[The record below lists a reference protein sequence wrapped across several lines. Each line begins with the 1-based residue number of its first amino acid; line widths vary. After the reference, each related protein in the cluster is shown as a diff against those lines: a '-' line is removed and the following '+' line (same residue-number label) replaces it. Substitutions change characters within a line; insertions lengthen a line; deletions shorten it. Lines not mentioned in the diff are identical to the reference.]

1 MTCLPLTMSNGLISP
16 AIGRHHGEAK
26 MAATVSLLLRGR
38 YGCGRWLTTRVWRR
52 ANRTRGWSLRSNWHL
67 VCSFVLT
74 CAAHREGLAP
84 AVGKSQ
90 GG

>member
-1 MTCLPLTMSNGLISP
+1 
-16 AIGRHHGEAK
+16 

-38 YGCGRWLTTRVWRR
+38 YSCGRSLTTRVWRT

-67 VCSFVLT
+67 VCSFALA
-74 CAAHREGLAP
+74 CAAQREGLAP
-84 AVGKSQ
+84 AIGKSQ